1 MFSWDDIV
9 GVFNDYVKPAA
20 STAWDVAKENPALAG
35 AAAGL
40 LTGGGTGNYGS
51 SNFQNAL
58 GGAAVGQ
65 IGSQFFGGDSTRA
78 QSPATGGA
86 SAGVNPNAGLQMA
99 QRPTSA
105 APAMAGVEGSP
116 IASGSSGNFG
126 NYGGGNPNYY
136 STSPSNMT
144 SGGSDY
150 SNEGRNFAAPVTAAA
165 PATTGFAGL
174 MGSAKSG
181 MGTLKQFGKDFK
193 EPIELGTKLYAGL
206 KNQQAGDAYQQY
218 LEQQGQRG
226 AEVDA
231 RNTAL
236 TTEKVGMGREMAD
249 NARANA
255 AGAGVKAYAQGLAG
269 ASRAAQKQT
278 TQGNKQRALIQ
289 GAGNASTAYA
299 TADQGARAGLA
310 PAMSTAAGLMGPY
323 ATPSNKAGDYAA
335 AQKYYSDSQ
344 TSPYATVAND
354 IFGLSKPKAEE
365 ETDINRVRA

>member
-1 MFSWDDIV
+1 MDFDWTDIV
-9 GVFNDYVKPAA
+9 SGV
-20 STAWDVAKENPALAG
+20 WDWAKENPALAG
-35 AAAGL
+35 AAAGVI
-40 LTGGGTGNYGS
+40 TGGGTGNYGS

-65 IGSQFFGGDSTRA
+65 IGSHFLGGDSTRA
-78 QSPATGGA
+78 QSPATA
-86 SAGVNPNAGLQMA
+86 EAGTNPNAGLQMA
-99 QRPTSA
+99 QRPTST
-105 APAMAGVEGSP
+105 APAMPGVEGSP
-116 IASGSSGNFG
+116 IASGAAGNFG
-126 NYGGGNPNYY
+126 NYGNEGRNYAVD
-136 STSPSNMT
+136 TSN
-144 SGGSDY
+144 Y
-150 SNEGRNFAAPVTAAA
+150 SNEGRNYAAPVTATA

-174 MGSAKSG
+174 MGQAKSG

-206 KNQQAGDAYQQY
+206 KSQQAGDAYQQY
-218 LEQQGQRG
+218 LNQQGQQNS
-226 AEVDA
+226 EINS

-255 AGAGVKAYAQGLAG
+255 AGAGVKAYAQGIAG
-269 ASRAAQKQT
+269 AGRVAQKQT

-289 GAGNASTAYA
+289 GAGNAGTAYA

-354 IFGLSKPKAEE
+354 IFGLSNPKADE
-365 ETDINRVRA
+365 ETDINRVKAG